1 MESSLAD
8 DSEKVIAWY
17 YISTE
22 PNLVHRIIIFAPNIA
37 DMTYKNFVVNYMNDK
52 HKEKISFVVAKNKT
66 KNNGFY

>member
-52 HKEKISFVVAKNKT
+52 HKEKNQFRRCQKQNK
-66 KNNGFY
+66 K